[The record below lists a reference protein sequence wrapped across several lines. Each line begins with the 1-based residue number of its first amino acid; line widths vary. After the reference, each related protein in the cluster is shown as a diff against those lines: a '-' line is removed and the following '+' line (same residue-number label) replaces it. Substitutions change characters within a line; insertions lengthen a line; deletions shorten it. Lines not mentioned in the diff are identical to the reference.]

1 MNNTFVIKKKYF
13 EWSTRIAARFTP
25 ERWVVI
31 LSTVLAILAT
41 MYSFYH
47 GYIVSYG
54 DSESHL
60 NIAKRVIDGLT
71 PGFAQLGGIWLPLP
85 HLLLV
90 PFVYFDFL
98 WRTGL
103 AGSIVSGIAFVISS
117 LYIYKLAHL
126 LTKKTGAAFIAAL
139 VFMLNP
145 NILYLQSTPMTELPL
160 IVFFVL
166 SSYFFIRFL
175 LDDTKLLMLIAAA
188 GFGFCAS
195 LSRYDGWA
203 LVMMEA
209 GVLLLYYLP
218 FKFNFKK
225 LQLPDGRVPLLIASG
240 KQAFLERWHK
250 LEGRTILFV
259 TLAFF
264 GVFLWLLWGYLILG
278 DPLYFTHSQFSASSQ
293 QNSWLARGEL
303 PAYHNVLMAFLYY
316 ALTSMEIA
324 GTLIA
329 IAALIGL
336 LWYGFRRENQ
346 HRWLILLVLLVP
358 FFFNV
363 LALFL
368 GQSVIFLPGLTPAS
382 FQWTLFNVRYG
393 TMMLPAVALFVAYL
407 FARSRAFGR
416 AIIAMILI
424 LQSALFFVGFT
435 PVLALADGVSG
446 LSSEIAKTPDAQGWF
461 ARHYDHGM
469 LLTDDFARTIS
480 TIRTPVPMRDIIYV
494 GTKPYWE
501 ESLVAPEKYARWIII
516 QKGDAVWTSIYEN
529 PTTNARLYKYFNKVY
544 TSENILIFRRMDTA
558 TSTK

>member
-1 MNNTFVIKKKYF
+1 MDNTLVMKGQYPG
-13 EWSTRIAARFTP
+13 WVLRIAARFTP

-41 MYSFYH
+41 VYSFYH

-60 NIAKRVIDGLT
+60 NIAKRVIDSLT

-126 LTKKTGAAFIAAL
+126 LTKRTGAAFIAAL

-218 FKFNFKK
+218 FRFNFKK

-240 KQAFLERWHK
+240 KEAFLKRWHK

-293 QNSWLARGEL
+293 QNSWLAKGEL
-303 PAYHNVLMAFLYY
+303 PAYHNVPVAFLYY

-329 IAALIGL
+329 IAALLGM
-336 LWYGFRRENQ
+336 LWYGLNKENR
-346 HRWLILLVLLVP
+346 HRWLILLILLVP

-368 GQSVIFLPGLTPAS
+368 GQSVIFLPGLTPTS

-407 FARSRAFGR
+407 FSRSRTFGR
-416 AIIAMILI
+416 AIIAAVLI

-435 PVLALADGVSG
+435 PVLALEDGVSG
-446 LSSEIAKTPDAQGWF
+446 LSSATAKMPDAQQWF
-461 ARHYDHGM
+461 AHHYDHGM

-480 TIRTPVPMRDIIYV
+480 IIRTPVPMRDVIYI
-494 GTKPYWE
+494 GNKPYWE
-501 ESLVAPEKYARWIII
+501 ESLVAPEKYARWIIM
-516 QKGDAVWTSIYEN
+516 QKNDAVWTSIYEN

-544 TSENILIFRRMDTA
+544 TSENILIFRRIDNA